1 MLAAADD
8 ATFAAREGTALV
20 RTSNLQTNIPIAR
33 NSRFAPVFDAQGR
46 VVAVHDSNSAE
57 GTLSFERLA
66 DYVAQGLDD
75 VVAGKTPPAHLL
87 GITTKVGGDRWGGGG
102 EGESFGRKK
111 CDTSFP
117 PLPLQQIATGLA
129 ARHYAL
135 PASAVAEVGPSDKG
149 GVPQVTVITAVA
161 PWSPS
166 FTTLLPGDILY
177 RFNGTLLRD
186 DYTVF
191 ALASDAYVNG
201 TMPVQVYRNYT
212 LTDVDV
218 GVLDAN
224 RERVRRYAK
233 FAGGVFHDLVG
244 AWRFKYGAGGAGPG
258 VLMSFAA
265 PGSTFATLVSQTSAT
280 STAVLLSLN
289 GVDMTSL
296 DALIATARNV
306 TNGETGWAVARSPAS
321 VDRAKAVKLTFNTRI
336 APLQVFAWDDGLK
349 DWVKE

>member
-1 MLAAADD
+1 MG
-8 ATFAAREGTALV
+8 E
-20 RTSNLQTNIPIAR
+20 
-33 NSRFAPVFDAQGR
+33 
-46 VVAVHDSNSAE
+46 
-57 GTLSFERLA
+57 
-66 DYVAQGLDD
+66 
-75 VVAGKTPPAHLL
+75 AGWC
-87 GITTKVGGDRWGGGG
+87 VCVWR
-102 EGESFGRKK
+102 GESFGPRK
-111 CDTSFP
+111 THL
-117 PLPLQQIATGLA
+117 LPSLQQIATGLA

-166 FTTLLPGDILY
+166 FNTLLPGDILY

-191 ALASDAYVNG
+191 ALASDAYVNK
-201 TMPVQVYRNYT
+201 TMPVQVYRNGI

-244 AWRFKYGAGGAGPG
+244 AWRFKYGASDAGPG

-280 STAVLLSLN
+280 STAADAAKRVLLSLN

-336 APLQVFAWDDGLK
+336 APLQVFVWDDGVK